1 MANNNQP
8 QDLNEEQ
15 KLIILNEWNN
25 RPTNPPSLLELIR
38 LAFPNVDGADG
49 RSWHGRKVKEFL
61 ASRRIKA
68 RASYE
73 YQYKD
78 KIELTQD
85 QKEFI
90 ANNANS
96 MGALELS
103 KTLFRNE
110 NLTSLSQET
119 RTIIEFIKTLDTKI
133 INGASAPRQQ
143 ESLEDSEYLPPKTT
157 ERMLFRI
164 NKYVHEGIDKEK
176 ITSRQKTAISALI
189 GYMHTYRFLHQINSY
204 SSNIDRELFESSFV
218 RYTYDKPDLTQ
229 EEVDQYIVLATEV
242 VISANIQETI
252 QTLQNQIDIEVDG
265 GGKIPMAL
273 IEAISGARDEY
284 NQSTIRQQK
293 LLSDLK
299 VKRSDRLSKQI
310 KENASILNLV
320 QMWKEEESRLQL
332 IRLAERRKTLVKNE
346 IERLSTM
353 DEIKCRILGIS
364 EDEVLNG

>member
-1 MANNNQP
+1 MAENEP
-8 QDLNEEQ
+8 QELNDQQ
-15 KLIILNEWNN
+15 KLSILNEWNN
-25 RPTNPPSLLELIR
+25 RPTNPPSLLELVR
-38 LAFPNVDGADG
+38 LTFPNVDGADG
-49 RSWHGRKVKEFL
+49 RSWHGKKVKEFL
-61 ASRRIKA
+61 ASRQLRA

-73 YQYKD
+73 YQPKD
-78 KIELTQD
+78 KIELSQD
-85 QKEFI
+85 QKEFT
-90 ANNANS
+90 ANNVNS
-96 MGALELS
+96 MGTLEITR
-103 KTLFRNE
+103 TLFN
-110 NLTSLSQET
+110 NQSLTSLSQET
-119 RTIIEFIKTLDTKI
+119 RTVIEYIKTLDPKI
-133 INGASAPRQQ
+133 VNGSPLARNQ
-143 ESLEDSEYLPPKTT
+143 ESLADSDYQPPKTPD
-157 ERMLFRI
+157 RMLFRI
-164 NKYVHEGIDKEK
+164 NRYVHEGIDKDK
-176 ITSRQKTAISALI
+176 ITSRQKSAINAII

-252 QTLQNQIDIEVDG
+252 QTLQNQIDAEVDG

-273 IEAISGARDEY
+273 VEAISGARDEY

-293 LLSDLK
+293 LLNDLK

-320 QMWKEEESRLQL
+320 QMWKEEESRIQL
-332 IRLAERRKTLVKNE
+332 IKLAERRKAMVKNE
-346 IERLSTM
+346 IDRLSTM

>member
-1 MANNNQP
+1 MEENKAQE
-8 QDLNEEQ
+8 DLNEQQ

-25 RPTNPPSLLELIR
+25 RPDNPPALLELVR
-38 LAFPNVDGADG
+38 LAFPNVEGADG
-49 RSWHGRKVKEFL
+49 RSWHGKAVKKFL
-61 ASRRIKA
+61 ATRQIKA

-73 YQYKD
+73 YLPKD
-78 KIELTQD
+78 KVELNQE
-85 QKEFI
+85 QREFI
-90 ANNANS
+90 ANNANT
-96 MGALELS
+96 MGALEMA
-103 KTLFRNE
+103 KVLFKNDS
-110 NLTSLSQET
+110 LTSLNQET
-119 RTIIEFIKTLDTKI
+119 RAVVDFLKTLDPKVVT
-133 INGASAPRQQ
+133 SRE
-143 ESLEDSEYLPPKTT
+143 ESLADSQYMPPKTF
-157 ERMLFRI
+157 EKMLFRI
-164 NKYVHEGIDKEK
+164 NRYVHEGIDKEK
-176 ITSRQKTAISALI
+176 VTARQKTAINALI

-252 QTLQNQIDIEVDG
+252 QTLQNQIDAEVDS

-273 IEAISGARDEY
+273 VEAISGARDEY

-293 LLSDLK
+293 LLNDLK

-320 QMWKEEESRLQL
+320 QMWKEEDSRAQL
-332 IRLAERRKTLVKNE
+332 IKLAERRKNLVKNE
-346 IERLSTM
+346 IERLSSM
-353 DEIKCRILGIS
+353 EEVKCRILGIS

>member
-1 MANNNQP
+1 MEENKP
-8 QDLNEEQ
+8 QEELNDEQ
-15 KLIILNEWNN
+15 KLTILNEWNS
-25 RPTNPPSLLELIR
+25 RPSDPPSLLQLVK
-38 LAFPNVDGADG
+38 LAFPDAENADG
-49 RSWHGRKVKEFL
+49 RSWHGKAVKKFL
-61 ASRRIKA
+61 ATRQIKA

-73 YQYKD
+73 YQPKD
-78 KIELTQD
+78 KIELSQEHR
-85 QKEFI
+85 EFI

-96 MGALELS
+96 MGALEMA
-103 KTLFRNE
+103 KTIFKNDG
-110 NLTSLSQET
+110 LTSLNQET
-119 RTIIEFIKTLDTKI
+119 RAVVEFLKTLDPKV
-133 INGASAPRQQ
+133 INSRQ
-143 ESLEDSEYLPPKTT
+143 ESLTDSEYMPPKTF
-157 ERMLFRI
+157 EKMLYRI
-164 NKYVHEGIDKEK
+164 NRYVHEGIDKEK
-176 ITSRQKTAISALI
+176 VTARQKMAINALI
-189 GYMHTYRFLHQINSY
+189 GYVHTYRFLHQINSY

-252 QTLQNQIDIEVDG
+252 QTLQDQIDVEVESG
-265 GGKIPMAL
+265 NKIPMAL
-273 IEAISGARDEY
+273 VEAISGARDEY

-293 LLSDLK
+293 LLNDLK

-320 QMWKEEESRLQL
+320 QLWKDEESRNQL
-332 IRLAERRKTLVKNE
+332 IKLAERRKALVKNE

>member
-1 MANNNQP
+1 MADNEP
-8 QDLNEEQ
+8 QELNEQQ
-15 KLIILNEWNN
+15 KLGILNEWNN
-25 RPTNPPSLLELIR
+25 RPTNPPSLLELVRI
-38 LAFPNVDGADG
+38 AFPNVDGADG
-49 RSWHGRKVKEFL
+49 RSWHGKKVKEFL
-61 ASRRIKA
+61 ASRQIKA

-73 YQYKD
+73 YQPKD
-78 KIELTQD
+78 KIELSQD
-85 QKEFI
+85 QKEFA
-90 ANNANS
+90 ANNVNS
-96 MGALELS
+96 MGALEIAR
-103 KTLFRNE
+103 TLFNNQ

-119 RTIIEFIKTLDTKI
+119 RTIIEYIKTLDPKI
-133 INGASAPRQQ
+133 VNSSPIPRNQ
-143 ESLEDSEYLPPKTT
+143 ESLADSDYQPPKTSDK
-157 ERMLFRI
+157 MLFRI
-164 NKYVHEGIDKEK
+164 NRYVHEGIDKDK
-176 ITSRQKTAISALI
+176 ITSRQKTAINALI

-293 LLSDLK
+293 LLNDLK

-320 QMWKEEESRLQL
+320 QMWKEEESRVQL
-332 IRLAERRKTLVKNE
+332 LKLAERRKAMVKNE
-346 IERLSTM
+346 IDRLSTM